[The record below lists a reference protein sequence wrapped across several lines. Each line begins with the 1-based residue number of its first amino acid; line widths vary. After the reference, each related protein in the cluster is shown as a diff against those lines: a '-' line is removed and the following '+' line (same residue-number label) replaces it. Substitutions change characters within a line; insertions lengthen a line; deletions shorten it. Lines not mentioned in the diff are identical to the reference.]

1 MTLFHDVHPM
11 KNSVPALVLTLLFS
25 ALAGAVT
32 LDVAEANPLVGYK
45 GPPFPNI
52 RIDSPVN
59 QTVYDGSEILLDV
72 VVLAIRGNYNGSLYE
87 TALWL
92 NYSLDGV
99 SYPFATL
106 TVVEPSY
113 PYYSY
118 GCINLTHI
126 SNGVHSLVVY
136 GETTFGTPI
145 SSWVGFWVYE
155 GVPMPSP
162 LPSPTLILPPSLAG
176 HLTGAFINQ
185 LTEASA
191 ETALLMAILASVALV
206 SFGLMVCFVRRNRE
220 RRAV

>member
-1 MTLFHDVHPM
+1 M
-11 KNSVPALVLTLLFS
+11 KRARAVLVIMLQILV
-25 ALAGAVT
+25 LAGAVN

-59 QTVYDGSEILLDV
+59 QTVYTGSELLLDV

-118 GCINLTHI
+118 GCIHLAHI

-145 SSWVGFWVYE
+145 RSWVGFWVYE
-155 GVPMPSP
+155 GVPVPSP
-162 LPSPTLILPPSLAG
+162 LPSPTLVLAPALAG
-176 HLTGAFINQ
+176 HLTGAPMNQ
-185 LTEASA
+185 RTEVSA
-191 ETALLMAILASVALV
+191 ETALVMAILASVAIV
-206 SFGLMVCFVRRNRE
+206 SLELMAYFVKCNRK